1 MDKTIERALK
11 YLGFKGTADAEQL
24 HLVESAMMEI
34 KQVSRPACLHTFYK
48 LHRTSEGVYY
58 IDAKLNLDYKSTRGL
73 FEKKDSDLLCILV
86 STIGPAVDK
95 RIAKYKDTEPS
106 RMVLLDACAS
116 SYVEEIT
123 DEYQAKLNLKDQ
135 TFRYAPGY
143 GDVPLTMQRE
153 IFDLMPQI
161 SKIGIE
167 LDDTHFMHP
176 FKSMTGLIG
185 FKKD

>member
-1 MDKTIERALK
+1 MDKTISRALK
-11 YLGFKGTADAEQL
+11 YMNFRGVPDEEQL
-24 HLVESAMMEI
+24 KLIESAMMEI
-34 KQVSRPACLHTFYK
+34 KQVARPACLHTFYN
-48 LHRTSEGVYY
+48 LHKTEDGVYF
-58 IDAKLNLDYKSTRGL
+58 IDAKLDLDYKSTRGL
-73 FEKKDSDLLCILV
+73 FDKGQSELLCILV
-86 STIGPAVDK
+86 STIGPGVDK

-123 DEYQAKLNLKDQ
+123 DEYQYKLALKDE

-161 SKIGIE
+161 SRIGIE
-167 LDDTHFMHP
+167 LDETNFMHP

-185 FKKD
+185 FRK

>member
-1 MDKTIERALK
+1 MDKSIARALK
-11 YLGFKGTADAEQL
+11 YLGFKGTADEEQL
-24 HLVESAMMEI
+24 RMVEHAMMEI
-34 KQVSRPACLHTFYK
+34 KQVARPACLHTFYK
-48 LHRTSEGVYY
+48 LHKTSEGVYF
-58 IDAKLNLDYKSTRGL
+58 IDGELNLDYKSTKGL
-73 FEKKDSDLLCILV
+73 FDKGESELLCILV
-86 STIGPAVDK
+86 STIGSAVDK

-123 DEYQAKLNLKDQ
+123 DSYQAKLGLKNE

-153 IFDLMPQI
+153 IFDLMPEI

-167 LDDTHFMHP
+167 LDETNFMHP

-185 FKKD
+185 FKK